1 MASGAGVQ
9 QSLLDAAFDRIGKKY
24 PSFKRE
30 TGRKMIDGLSGAYKS
45 FKNRRQ
51 KKENDD
57 GSPTSEEEMKLLE
70 KECVENPDKPK
81 TSSETE
87 SSDEPSKELVPWKKP
102 EESDDCDYLT
112 AEEDDEDIK
121 KDTGKVSTA
130 KPPEDPNDPEKGIP
144 PDSVVDCGP
153 AGVGPVGPHHKGKG
167 VDISQYLQK
176 KSMAQGM
183 LDLAL
188 LSANTNQLRYI
199 LETRGDNVYFI
210 VSITLIISSLVL
222 QVAVGIMLI
231 WSHRFNMR
239 KRSGMASA
247 DRINNLSVLGVFL
260 ITLINVFISTFGGSS
275 ASGAAPAPSVPGAPS
290 APGMP
295 PDHTEA
301 PKLPPMEAPID
312 PGTVLA

>member
-1 MASGAGVQ
+1 MAGF
-9 QSLLDAAFDRIGKKY
+9 QSSVLDVAFDKIGKKY

-30 TGRKMIDGLSGAYKS
+30 TGRKMIDGLSGVYKS

-51 KKENDD
+51 KKESEN
-57 GSPTSEEEMKLLE
+57 GSTNPSSEEEMKLIRRDSDRKSE
-70 KECVENPDKPK
+70 VVEVKCDNDTDKDSNKDKEETQK
-81 TSSETE
+81 T
-87 SSDEPSKELVPWKKP
+87 DD
-102 EESDDCDYLT
+102 SDDCDFLT
-112 AEEDDEDIK
+112 ADEDENPDEEKEK
-121 KDTGKVSTA
+121 KDKTSGD
-130 KPPEDPNDPEKGIP
+130 EDDPEKGLKP
-144 PDSVVDCGP
+144 NETVVDCGP
-153 AGVGPVGPHHKGKG
+153 AGVEPHHKPKG

-199 LETRGDNVYFI
+199 LETRDDNMYFY

-239 KRSGMASA
+239 RRSGMASA

-275 ASGAAPAPSVPGAPS
+275 ASGAAPAPNIPVPS
-290 APGMP
+290 
-295 PDHTEA
+295 PDA
-301 PKLPPMEAPID
+301 PKPPPVDATLQAPVAPMD
-312 PGTVLA
+312 PGIAIA